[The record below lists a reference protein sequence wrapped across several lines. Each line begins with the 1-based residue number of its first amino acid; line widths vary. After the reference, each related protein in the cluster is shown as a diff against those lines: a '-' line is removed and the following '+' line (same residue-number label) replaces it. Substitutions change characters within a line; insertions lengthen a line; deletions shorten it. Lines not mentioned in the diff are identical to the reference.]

1 MTSQNLATVRL
12 YDLIMDKKPTEFLIK
27 WDLRHIDDGE
37 YAHHA
42 LSLGGMTN
50 GATVEENTN
59 AFGYFCKQ
67 RSIYRCIHD

>member
-1 MTSQNLATVRL
+1 MRIL
-12 YDLIMDKKPTEFLIK
+12 E
-27 WDLRHIDDGE
+27 DGE

-59 AFGYFCKQ
+59 AFGTFANNGKFIDAYMIEKIEDMRWKYYF
-67 RSIYRCIHD
+67 